1 MGLWDLTLKKQKQ
14 KKPKKNTNMKDD
26 PVLLFFLIYFFTF
39 LTMTLKNLNFAVGT
53 PKLRNWGGVQVS

>member
-1 MGLWDLTLKKQKQ
+1 
-14 KKPKKNTNMKDD
+14 MKDD
-26 PVLLFFLIYFFTF
+26 PFLLFFSFFFSFTF

>member
-1 MGLWDLTLKKQKQ
+1 MGLNIKKKQKQ